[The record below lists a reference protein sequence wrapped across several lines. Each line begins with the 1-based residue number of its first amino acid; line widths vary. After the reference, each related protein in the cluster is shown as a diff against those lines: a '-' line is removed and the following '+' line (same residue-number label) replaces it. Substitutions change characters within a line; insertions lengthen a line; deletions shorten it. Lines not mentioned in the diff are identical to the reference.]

1 MNVHY
6 QRANVNQIQWAIEEF
21 SWEKSFRNLNINEV
35 VSFINKTIKNILS
48 NYIAHETIICDN
60 KDPPQTVN
68 SRGKRSRSYILADKN
83 PKILGGVKSLQNQL
97 KCLKVH

>member
-1 MNVHY
+1 M
-6 QRANVNQIQWAIEEF
+6 
-21 SWEKSFRNLNINEV
+21 
-35 VSFINKTIKNILS
+35 VSFNKRTIKDILS
-48 NYIAHETIICDN
+48 NYIPHETIICDN

-83 PKILGGVKSLQNQL
+83 PKILGGVKSLQHQF